1 MTAPTKVPAIPKP
14 PASVD
19 SETRRYLESLKEA
32 IEIRLGRRGAP
43 EDRAVTLR
51 ELIEGGVATAKT
63 SVGFDPNN
71 FNTGNLGFGASATPD
86 EIDSSIPPAPA
97 NFTATAAYSSVN
109 LKWDIPTY
117 GNLSHTE
124 IWFNDTDDTLADALL
139 LDISTGFFY
148 TDQLGSDKTR
158 YYWIRF
164 ISEDGIVGP
173 YNATDGT
180 KVETSEDVAFL
191 LSVLNESITSS
202 ELHSDLSTPIGN
214 LPSDTN
220 ASFTAANA
228 KINALKSTPTWVAAG
243 VYEVGDLVSYG
254 DKLYACITA
263 HTDPDNGNT
272 PSTDLENTPW
282 QLIGEYSSLIDVI
295 SQTETTRATLS
306 SDYLTTTDTNQ
317 AIATESTS
325 IKAEFFTN
333 AFGLDAW
340 DANATYTYDPDSPT
354 LTQVSYNNK
363 IYKLTQGE
371 TSVSSTNDTPAD
383 DSEIWEK
390 VALTTSAAVN
400 FDHYTIAEADS
411 AISTA
416 TTGLVSST
424 DLDGYVTNSTLT
436 NNYMTSTDTTS
447 AIATAT
453 TGLVSST
460 DLGDYV
466 TSSTLTTNYMTS
478 TETDSAISL
487 ATNNLRT
494 EVQGAFEAAHTYD
507 FTGSNTNGF
516 TGIRATVTAN
526 ANYLVYDETS
536 SDASLN
542 LVDAAG
548 TIDGFT
554 NRIVQVKIMRKAGND
569 WQGWLRYSH
578 SGESRVSFSDQDT
591 YVQVSPDPTI
601 LDEWVIVE
609 FDMTNAPGWDDTV
622 DDLRF
627 DFGNNGSGKFHIEW
641 IKIGANTKT
650 LNAALQTQQTSV
662 DGVEANYTVKIDN
675 NGSIAGFGLA
685 STTSDA
691 GNVTSEFIVAADKF
705 ALMPSTD
712 SAIADWTTGSDY
724 SVGDQV
730 KQGGNFWIC
739 HSNHTP
745 YSTRKPDGENGPLYW
760 NQTDKTP
767 FSVLTSPQN
776 VTVGTET
783 VTIDPGVYIDAAYI
797 KDASITAAK
806 VGQLDA
812 NAITTGEFSADRIDG
827 GTIDTST
834 INITGTSAAGINIKS
849 ANSGA
854 RTEYRSKSIRVYDG
868 SRLRVHI
875 GDLSDI

>member
-19 SETRRYLESLKEA
+19 AETRRYLESLKEA

-148 TDQLGSDKTR
+148 TDQLGSNKTR

-180 KVETSEDVAFL
+180 EVATSEDVAFL
-191 LSVLNESITSS
+191 LNVLNESITSS
-202 ELHSDLSTPIGN
+202 QLHSDLSTPIGN
-214 LPSDTN
+214 LPNDTN

-228 KINALKSTPTWVAAG
+228 KIDAIKNTPAWAAEKDY
-243 VYEVGDLVSYG
+243 VIGDLVTKESN
-254 DKLYACITA
+254 LYSALTD
-263 HTDPDNGNT
+263 HTSAADNAPDT
-272 PSTDLENTPW
+272 TDVIEDTTEW
-282 QLIGEYSSLIDVI
+282 KHIGQYSSLVDVI
-295 SQTETTRATLS
+295 AQTETTRATLS
-306 SDYLTTTDTNQ
+306 SDYSTTTDTNS
-317 AIATESTS
+317 AIATESTA
-325 IKAEFFTN
+325 IKTEFFAN
-333 AFGLDAW
+333 AFGLDPW
-340 DANATYTYDPDSPT
+340 DDTATYTYNPANPT

-371 TSVSSTNDTPAD
+371 ESVSSTNDTPAD

-390 VALTTSAAVN
+390 VALATSAAVN
-400 FDHYTIAEADS
+400 FDHYTIAEANS

-424 DLDGYVTNSTLT
+424 DLDDYVTTSTLT
-436 NNYMTSTDTTS
+436 SDYMTSSDTTS
-447 AIATAT
+447 AIAT
-453 TGLVSST
+453 
-460 DLGDYV
+460 
-466 TSSTLTTNYMTS
+466 
-478 TETDSAISL
+478 

-516 TGIRATVTAN
+516 TGIRATVTGN

-554 NRIVQVKIMRKAGND
+554 NRIVQVKIMRKAGGND

-591 YVQVSPDPTI
+591 YVQISDPTI
-601 LDEWVIVE
+601 LDEWVIAE

-627 DFGNNGSGKFHIEW
+627 DFGNNGTSKFHIEW

-705 ALMPSTD
+705 ALMPSTN
-712 SAIADWTTGSDY
+712 SAIADWGTGSNY

-739 HSNHTP
+739 HTAHTP
-745 YSTRKPDGENGPLYW
+745 YSTRKPNGENGHLYW